1 MKNLKAAL
9 EHFNVSYKAI
19 KDMTTAEIL
28 AEVNHLNSSN
38 VKRFAT
44 RADGEKRLEKARHE
58 MNEIHVGRYEQHLQ
72 RVACKPVTA
81 PKFEVAA
88 TPETE
93 EHFRRS
99 AGVKESW
106 KDPSV
111 HAKRVK
117 RDNVSVVGVGIYR
130 SVREAFLK
138 LKLPLN
144 KHIKFRMELKDSGEK
159 DFEFEG
165 RVLTFVLTQ
174 ATLV

>member
-9 EHFNVSYKAI
+9 EHFNVHYKAI

-28 AEVNHLNSSN
+28 AEVNQLNNSD

-44 RADGEKRLEKARHE
+44 RADGEKRLEKARNE
-58 MNEIHVGRYEQHLQ
+58 WNEIHVGRYEQHLQ
-72 RVACKPVTA
+72 RTAGKQVTA
-81 PKFEVAA
+81 PKFEGVV
-88 TPETE
+88 PEGFD
-93 EHFRRS
+93 EHERRS

-144 KHIKFRMELKDSGEK
+144 KHIKFRMELKEAGEK
-159 DFEFEG
+159 DFVDG
-165 RVLTFVLTQ
+165 DRVLTFVLTQ
-174 ATLV
+174 AALV